1 MPIGDILQMST
12 PSQVFFIYSAI
23 KIIICYL
30 SVDNLKV
37 IMLKK
42 KHRKIIPL
50 KDKNLGNKIEAYTFV
65 EVRWLDIEGDD
76 GWSTLDV
83 LRKEKLP
90 VAVSKG
96 YLLSQKNGVTRL
108 FRDYIESKEKP
119 TMEDIGSTVIIPTSV
134 IVSIKKINLFNITCT
149 YK

>member
-12 PSQVFFIYSAI
+12 PSQVFFIYSAV
-23 KIIICYL
+23 KKIICYL

-37 IMLKK
+37 IMSKK

-134 IVSIKKINLFNITCT
+134 IVSIKKINLL
-149 YK
+149 

>member
-1 MPIGDILQMST
+1 MRKK
-12 PSQVFFIYSAI
+12 
-23 KIIICYL
+23 KITK
-30 SVDNLKV
+30 NKKV
-37 IMLKK
+37 I
-42 KHRKIIPL
+42 PL
-50 KDKNLGNKIEAYTFV
+50 NEKVLSTDISKYSFV

-83 LRKEKLP
+83 LKKEKLP

-96 YLLSQKNGVTRL
+96 YLLSQKGGVTRL

-134 IVSIKKINLFNITCT
+134 IVSIKKISLQ
-149 YK
+149 